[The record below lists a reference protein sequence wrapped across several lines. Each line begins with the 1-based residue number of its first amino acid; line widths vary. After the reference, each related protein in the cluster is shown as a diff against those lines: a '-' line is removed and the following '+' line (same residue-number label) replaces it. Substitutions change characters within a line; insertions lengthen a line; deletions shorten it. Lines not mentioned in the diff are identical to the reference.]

1 LTNRFKATKVTAMYR
16 TESVARTTKD
26 IMDVASEIDP
36 VDAHVGQRLRLART
50 LRGVSQQKLASL
62 ENLTFQQVQKY
73 ENGANRI
80 SSSRLYHLAQHL
92 RLPLPWFFEGLPDP
106 SAGAHN
112 HTASLRL
119 PATDD
124 QETQH
129 LLELFRFVGGSAKR
143 KLILNILRSIVE
155 IIRPDVCP

>member
-92 RLPLPWFFEGLPDP
+92 RLPLSWFFEGLPDP
-106 SAGAHN
+106 SASAHN
-112 HTASLRL
+112 HAASLRL
-119 PATDD
+119 PATADK
-124 QETQH
+124 ETER
-129 LLELFRFVGGSAKR
+129 LLRLFLSVEDSAKHQ
-143 KLILNILRSIVE
+143 LILKVLYTLCNPR
-155 IIRPDVCP
+155 